1 MINRWAIRL
10 LLGVFFPVL
19 AFGGGSPTLV
29 QEHYRWRNDDGS
41 EAAATWKANADTAI
55 TGVTR
60 GTNIRLRFDIAN
72 TSTSYSGA
80 LAAALEYSTS
90 TSGPWTPVATN
101 SAAAAAFEMTGSSG
115 YANGDATTALQTGS
129 GTFVAGKCVEAPSNS
144 CASVSLGVS
153 QYSNFEH
160 CFKATAK
167 AQGSTTYYFRLS
179 NGGAVLNTYSQ
190 YAPLTMAAGEANEAP
205 VIVSPLTAQTST
217 QMAMSYQVL
226 ASGSEPITY
235 SANNVPA
242 GITFDGTNRLTGR
255 ATSSGI
261 YSVGLIASNSW
272 GVDSK
277 TLALTVLA
285 NIAPVASNQSVTA
298 RTGGET
304 SFYLAW
310 SDADTPSRTDHTFT
324 ILSQPSHGMLQSY
337 NARNATTLYPDMYYY
352 KADSG
357 YAGSDSFTWKCSDGD
372 KESNVGTVSVMV
384 SNTPPTATSASLTIT
399 GGVRC
404 ALSFSYSDSDGT
416 GQPLSMTVLSAP
428 AHGILET
435 TAWTPVMAGSAF
447 PAANTLLFTPDAGY
461 TGTVSFTWRVNDGL
475 ANSATATHT
484 VNVTNFLLWVS
495 NLAIACKKDTSL
507 AIPILPASAS
517 GYTLAKNTN
526 PLHGTVAVTGNHSIV
541 YAPTNGYIGSDSF
554 QYKVTGGGQTRTA
567 TISVTVL
574 ENGDWPQWR
583 HDEYRKGI
591 GAADLS
597 GNLYL
602 QWRRDLPAA
611 TAAWASYGWLD
622 FDTSYRPVTLGRTL
636 FVALNADDSVAAY
649 DTQTGEQKWR
659 FFTGGP
665 VRCPPA
671 AFNRAGG
678 APAVCFGSD
687 DGYVYCLDGNTGSLL
702 WKFRAGPSERK
713 IVANGRVSSVWPVRG
728 GVIYHEGKVF
738 FAAGIWKFEG
748 VFAHGLNAETGAV
761 VWSNDEASG
770 HYESIDG
777 WGGNHQPMTQV
788 GYNPQG
794 SLAMSFDNLKIFAPA
809 GRHPAMSL
817 NAATGRLAGWAGGLG
832 WYVDGSG
839 SAAMSEPATITA
851 GGQVFDAAKV
861 TGLGVSGTV
870 GNIMAGDDRLFV
882 TTTQGSIYCF
892 GSAVVA
898 NPTIYLAP
906 NAGLTNVTDS
916 WTASVQSMLSRADLK
931 QGLGL
936 VWGVGSGRLVE
947 ELLKQAPGL
956 RVVAA
961 DPDLAKLQA
970 LKEKLAVAGNA
981 HAARVS
987 VIAGNPMGCGFA
999 PYQAGII
1006 ASEDATV
1013 AGIGAGQSF
1022 AELLYRCT
1030 RPFGGE
1036 VWLPTTAGQHAL
1048 YAGWVTAAGLEYCE
1062 VVRNG
1067 GFTQMKRTGLPD
1079 EDLALKPPYALL
1091 WTGNSAGNTPIR
1103 GRVGSMD
1110 LYTSLT
1116 LSADTPGYE
1125 PTAPTPNNAIGNVN
1139 LASFAATNVLYGY
1152 PQTRTPIWGYGCD
1165 EGRDYGKLHLERSN
1179 GMGVYER
1186 TTDMGTIEFNDIRT
1200 ACSSSSIYAGN
1211 GVIMGGGQA
1220 CGGCRYALANS
1231 CPALVSMPD
1240 AENWFWYQGMR
1251 NGSNLDE
1258 KPIKRLGVN
1267 FGAPGDRHVREDGI
1281 LWVHNPRP
1289 AMTGLSPE
1297 IPVIYFGNTE
1307 RRYHHSSR
1315 MVKPDAGQPDRRWVA
1330 ASCVKGMDRISIRL
1344 AWPIVGLPAS
1354 AAPTIDGQLNDSCWD
1369 GKEPL
1374 YLPSD
1379 QNRQIFLR
1387 YDSQKLYI
1395 GAQHPYCTT
1404 QPYIRIMLNSR
1415 DRDYSAGASG
1425 HIMVGCGYNGA
1436 VSSGISTSQWTSAW
1450 TAVSGQPFALE
1461 MAIPWVA
1468 LENAGI
1474 WKDQLIMNVN
1484 FSGYVL
1490 NGSFGDQGYYQTVSP
1505 SYSPVYLGAAR
1516 GLGAMPKLHNVRLYF
1531 AETEGANAGERVF
1544 DVKMQGQ
1551 TVLANFDVAAAAGG
1565 QNRQVFRDFAD
1576 VSIKDNLDLEFVPKI
1591 GVPIVSGAE
1600 IVGTYTTLTPNV
1612 MPTAMAQASVLSG
1625 PAPLAVTLSAW
1636 GSSDPDGQIVD
1647 CRWDCGDGTLM
1658 KGSKITHV
1666 FTEPGTY
1673 KVSTVVLD
1681 DRGGTGAAS
1690 LTVTVGAGVPAAFV
1704 SKIRSSG
1711 GDYTNLATWAAAI
1724 QSDLTSKTTLFTVS
1738 DIGGYT
1744 NSSDN
1749 GKSVAFPGGG
1759 RGTLRWIDTNA
1770 APLIAVV
1777 WNCTGTIQAGV
1788 VTNASGHTFTV
1799 SDAGTPTESL
1809 LFTVSARG
1817 NYDPAAD
1824 DGKEVTFAGGG
1835 KGTLRHINTANVAY
1849 ITECRGASG
1858 TGTVI
1863 CNGGHTF
1870 TVAGAGSRIFTAVAE
1885 GYNDWP
1891 ASGQS
1896 GGVSLTAG
1904 WVADEDHCVT
1914 IRSAAGHVHTGKL
1927 KNSSNQYTGFAVN
1940 GGIDTSSLRYTR
1952 LYGIILCG
1960 GDIATGEWGSV
1971 NRLVSSRNMVLRG
1984 GNVTFANTV
1993 LAGGTFVY
2001 NAHGAAFY
2009 NCTGMFDYNGA
2020 GTTWY
2025 VNCLGRSGFN
2035 WRTSAPQP
2043 QLSHCTSQDA
2053 TACAWDV
2060 FGGINEGNATNRL
2073 YSFVNAASNDLHLAA
2088 TDTGARGLGSPGL
2101 GPDVDG
2107 EERFAPY
2114 DIGADEAPDTAI
2126 APAITSSLAAPAE
2139 VGKAFSYTITASGS
2153 QPVTFGAS
2161 GLPSGLSLSGAVISG
2176 TPVAAG
2182 TNNVT
2187 LTASNSVGIDTRT
2200 LVLTVS
2206 AGVDAYGI
2214 PNSWKIQYFGSTN
2227 AIGSGALDDPDH
2239 DGMNNYQEY
2248 RAGTNPN
2255 DPASRF
2261 QVSGFR
2267 CQEGGTSGTNLV
2279 ISWQTITGKFYAIQ
2293 KSTNL
2298 MNGFTMSLQTGI
2310 PGTGGMNSRTVT
2322 VSQATEY
2329 FRIKVE

>member
-1 MINRWAIRL
+1 MSHRGVIGLFIGVL
-10 LLGVFFPVL
+10 LPVL
-19 AFGGGSPTLV
+19 AYGGGAPTLV
-29 QEHYRWRNDDGS
+29 QEHFRWRNDDGG
-41 EAAATWKANADTAI
+41 EAAATWKAGADTAI

-80 LAAALEYSTS
+80 LAATLEYSTS
-90 TSGPWTPVATN
+90 ASGPWTPVATG
-101 SAAAAAFEMTGSSG
+101 SMAAAAFEMTSSPG
-115 YANGDATTALQTGS
+115 YANGDATTALLTGS
-129 GTFVAGKCVEAPSNS
+129 GTFVAGKCVELPSNA
-144 CASVSLGVS
+144 CAAVTLGIG

-167 AQGSTTYYFRLS
+167 AQGDTIYYFRLS

-190 YAPLTMAAGEANEAP
+190 YARLTMAAGEANEPP

-217 QMAMSYQVL
+217 QMTMSYQVL
-226 ASGSEPITY
+226 ATGSEPITY
-235 SANNVPA
+235 RANTLPA
-242 GITFDGTNRLTGR
+242 GISFDGTNRLTGR
-255 ATSSGI
+255 ATAAGSYGI
-261 YSVGLIASNSW
+261 GLTASNAW

-310 SDADTPSRTDHTFT
+310 SDADTPARTDHTFT
-324 ILSQPSHGMLQSY
+324 ILSQPSHGTLQSY
-337 NARNATTLYPDMYYY
+337 NERNSTTAYPDMYYY
-352 KADSG
+352 KAAAG
-357 YAGSDSFTWKCSDGD
+357 YAGPDSFTWKCSDGD
-372 KESNVGTVSVMV
+372 KESNVGTVSVSV
-384 SNTPPTATSASLTIT
+384 SNTPPTATSSSLTIT

-404 ALSFSYSDSDGT
+404 ALSFSYNDSDGT
-416 GQPLSMTVLSAP
+416 GQPLGMTVASAP

-435 TAWTPVMAGSAF
+435 TAWIPVTAGVAF

-475 ANSATATHT
+475 ANSALATHT
-484 VNVTNFLLWVS
+484 VNVTNFLLQVA
-495 NLAIACKKDTSL
+495 NFGVACRKDSSL
-507 AIPILPASAS
+507 VIPILPASAS

-526 PLHGTVAVTGNHSIV
+526 PTRGTATVTGNQAIV
-541 YAPTNGYIGSDSF
+541 YAPTNGYVGSDSF
-554 QYKVTGGGQTRTA
+554 QYKVTGGNQTRTA
-567 TISVTVL
+567 TITISVL

-597 GNLYL
+597 GALRL

-611 TAAWASYGWLD
+611 AVAWVSSSGWLN
-622 FDTSYRPVTLGRTL
+622 FDTSYRPVVLGRIL
-636 FVALNADDSVAAY
+636 FVALNSDDSVAAY
-649 DTQTGEQKWR
+649 DTQTGAQKWR
-659 FFTGGP
+659 FFAGAP

-671 AFNRAGG
+671 AFSRAGG

-687 DGYVYCLDGNTGSLL
+687 DGYVYCLSGDSGSLL

-713 IVANGRVSSVWPVRG
+713 IVANGRLSSVWPVRG
-728 GVIYHEGKVF
+728 GVVYHDGKVF

-794 SLAMSFDNLKIFAPA
+794 SLALSSDNLRIFAPA
-809 GRHPAMSL
+809 GRHPAMSMS
-817 NAATGRLAGWAGGLG
+817 AATGKLTGWAGGEG

-839 SAAMSEPATITA
+839 TADTSEPVAITA
-851 GGQVFDAAKV
+851 GGQVFDSAKV
-861 TGLGVSGTV
+861 TGLGVAGSV
-870 GNIMAGDDRLFV
+870 GNIMAGDNRLFV

-892 GSAVVA
+892 GTDAVA
-898 NPTIYLAP
+898 SPTIYLAP
-906 NAGLTNVTDS
+906 GGGLTNVTDS
-916 WTASVQSMLSRADLK
+916 WTTSVQTMLGRADLK

-947 ELLKQAPGL
+947 ELVKQASGL
-956 RVVAA
+956 RVVVA
-961 DPDLAKLQA
+961 DPDSSKLQA
-970 LKEKLAVAGNA
+970 LKEKLAAASSAYATRVSVVAGNPA
-981 HAARVS
+981 E
-987 VIAGNPMGCGFA
+987 CGFA
-999 PYQAGII
+999 TYQAGII
-1006 ASEDATV
+1006 ASEDAAV

-1022 AELLYRCT
+1022 VEQLYKCT

-1036 VWLPTTAGQHAL
+1036 AWLPTTSGQHASF
-1048 YAGWVTAAGLEYCE
+1048 AGWVVAAGLEYCE
-1062 VVRNG
+1062 VARNG
-1067 GFTQMKRTGLPD
+1067 SFTQMKRTGLPD
-1079 EDLALKPPYALL
+1079 EDLALKPPYGLL
-1091 WTGNSAGNTPIR
+1091 WTGNSAGTTPIR
-1103 GRVGSMD
+1103 GRVGGTD
-1110 LYTSLT
+1110 LYTSLA

-1125 PTAPTPNNAIGNVN
+1125 PAAPTPNNAIGSVN

-1200 ACSSSSIYAGN
+1200 QCSSSSIYAGN
-1211 GVIMGGGQA
+1211 GVIMGGGAA
-1220 CGGCRYALANS
+1220 CHGCRYALANA
-1231 CPALVSMPD
+1231 CPAIISMPD
-1240 AENWFWYQGMR
+1240 AENWFWYQGRR
-1251 NGSNLDE
+1251 NSSTLDE
-1258 KPIKRLGVN
+1258 RPIKRLGVN
-1267 FGAPGDRHVREDGI
+1267 FGAPGDRHVQEDGL

-1289 AMTGLSPE
+1289 ALSGLSPE
-1297 IPVIYFGNTE
+1297 IPVIYFGNME

-1330 ASCVKGMDRISIRL
+1330 ASCVKGMDKISIRL
-1344 AWPIVGLPAS
+1344 AWPIVGLPTA
-1354 AAPTIDGQLNDSCWD
+1354 AAPTIDGQLSDSCWD

-1379 QNRQIFLR
+1379 QNRQIFFR
-1387 YDSQKLYI
+1387 YDDQKLYI
-1395 GAQHPYCTT
+1395 GAQHPYYTT
-1404 QPYIRIMLNSR
+1404 QPYIRIRLNSR
-1415 DRDYSAGASG
+1415 ERDYSASASG
-1425 HIMVGCGYNGA
+1425 HVVIGCGYGGVVA
-1436 VSSGISTSQWTSAW
+1436 SGISTGDLTCAWTS
-1450 TAVSGQPFALE
+1450 VNNQPFVLE
-1461 MAIPWVA
+1461 MAIPWTV
-1468 LENAGI
+1468 LESAGI

-1484 FSGYVL
+1484 FTGYVL
-1490 NGSFGDQGYYQTVSP
+1490 NGDFSGQSYYRAVDPYFSP
-1505 SYSPVYLGAAR
+1505 LYLGAAR
-1516 GLGAMPKLHNVRLYF
+1516 GPGSIPKLHNVRLYF

-1544 DVKMQGQ
+1544 DVKLQGQ
-1551 TVLANFDVAAAAGG
+1551 TVLANFDIAAAAGG
-1565 QNRQVFRDFAD
+1565 QNRQVYRDFTGIS
-1576 VSIKDNLDLEFVPKI
+1576 VKDNLDLEFVPKV
-1591 GVPIVSGAE
+1591 GAPIISGAE
-1600 IVGTYTTLTPNV
+1600 IVGTYTTLAPNA
-1612 MPTAMAQASVLSG
+1612 MPTAVAQASVLSG

-1658 KGSKITHV
+1658 KGSKISHV

-1690 LTVTVGAGVPAAFV
+1690 LTVTVGAGAPSAFV

-1711 GDYTNLATWAAAI
+1711 GDYTNLAAWAAAI
-1724 QSDLTSKTTLFTVS
+1724 QSDLTSKTTLFIVS
-1738 DIGGYT
+1738 DVGSYT
-1744 NSSDN
+1744 NSTDN
-1749 GKSVAFPGGG
+1749 GKTVTFPGGG
-1759 RGTLRWIDTNA
+1759 SGTLRWINTNA
-1770 APLIAVV
+1770 APKMALV
-1777 WNCTGTIQAGV
+1777 WNCSGTIEAGV

-1799 SDAGTPTESL
+1799 SDAGTATESL
-1809 LFTVSARG
+1809 LFTVSERG

-1824 DGKEVTFAGGG
+1824 DGKQVTFAGGG
-1835 KGTLRHINTANVAY
+1835 KGTLRHINVANVAY
-1849 ITECRGASG
+1849 VTECRGAAGAG
-1858 TGTVI
+1858 TAT
-1863 CNGGHTF
+1863 CEGGHTF
-1870 TVAGAGSRIFTAVAE
+1870 TVAGAGSRIYTAVAE

-1891 ASGQS
+1891 ASGSS
-1896 GGVSLTAG
+1896 GGATLGG
-1904 WVADEDHCVT
+1904 WMVDADHCVT
-1914 IRSAAGHVHTGKL
+1914 IRAAAGQTHSGKI
-1927 KNSSNQYTGFAVN
+1927 KNAANQYTGFAVN
-1940 GGIDTSSLRYTR
+1940 GGIDASGAKYTR
-1952 LYGIILCG
+1952 IYGIIQCNGETQL
-1960 GDIATGEWGSV
+1960 GEWASV
-1971 NRLVSSRNMVLRG
+1971 NRVVSSRNIVLRG
-1984 GNVTFANTV
+1984 GNLTVANTV
-1993 LAGGTFVY
+1993 LSGGVFVY
-2001 NAHGAAFY
+2001 GADGAAYY
-2009 NCTGMFDYNGA
+2009 NCTGNFSYNNGR
-2020 GTTWY
+2020 TWY
-2025 VNCLGRSGFN
+2025 VNCLAKPGFSSSG
-2035 WRTSAPQP
+2035 AM

-2053 TACAWDV
+2053 SAKAWDV
-2060 FGGINEGNATNRL
+2060 YGGVNDGNATNRV
-2073 YSFVNAASNDLHLAA
+2073 YTFVNAASNDLHLAA
-2088 TDTGARGLGSPGL
+2088 SDTGARGIGVAGL

-2114 DIGADEAPDTAI
+2114 DIGADEAPDSAI
-2126 APAITSSLAAPAE
+2126 APSITSSLAVSAE
-2139 VGKAFSYTITASGS
+2139 VGMAFSYTITASGS
-2153 QPVTFGAS
+2153 QPLTFGAS
-2161 GLPSGLSLSGAVISG
+2161 GLPFGLSLSGAVIGG
-2176 TPVAAG
+2176 TPVAVG
-2182 TNNVT
+2182 TNNIT
-2187 LTASNSVGIDTRT
+2187 LTASNSTGTDTRT

-2227 AIGSGALDDPDH
+2227 AVGSGALDDPDH

-2267 CQEGGTSGTNLV
+2267 RQEGGTSGTSLV
-2279 ISWQTITGKFYAIQ
+2279 LSWLSVTGKFYTIQ

-2298 MNGFTMSLQTGI
+2298 MNGFATAIQTGI

-2322 VSQATEY
+2322 VSEASGY